1 MIDSLEVTFTHNGL
15 EHTIK
20 VSTEEYG
27 NIPYDMAEMIKELIH
42 YSNANPDIII
52 GTLIDT
58 YNYKKSEE

>member
-42 YSNANPDIII
+42 YANANPDIII

-58 YNYKKSEE
+58 YNYKKSAE